1 MTEKANDRRSLC
13 MLITAMLIYGTIG
26 VLRRYI
32 PLPSPLLVFLRGIL
46 GGMFLMV
53 FAKVMKKNADAKLP
67 RNVFLRLVFTGAL
80 IGVNWMLLF
89 EAYNHT
95 TVAVAV
101 LCYYMEP
108 TIVMLLSPVIFKERL
123 TLKKSFCAAAAVI
136 GMVFVS
142 GVLGDSGEKN
152 GDITGVLLALSAA
165 CLYSAVVIMNKKTSG
180 IDAYQRVT
188 IQLFSAGIIML
199 PYLLLTNGSGSV
211 EFSASAVI
219 LILIL
224 GIVHTGIAYALYF
237 GSMEGLRVQ
246 TIAIFSYIDPVSALL
261 FSALFLKEPL
271 SMPGV
276 IGAVMIIGSALIS
289 ELQPTKK

>member
-1 MTEKANDRRSLC
+1 MTERANDRRSLC

-53 FAKVMKKNADAKLP
+53 FAKVMKKNAGAKLP
-67 RNVFLRLVFTGAL
+67 RNLFLRLVFTGAL

-108 TIVMLLSPVIFKERL
+108 TIVMLLSPMIFKERL
-123 TLKKSFCAAAAVI
+123 TLKKSLCAAAAVI

-180 IDAYQRVT
+180 IDVYQRVT

-271 SMPGV
+271 SMSGV

-289 ELQPTKK
+289 EIERK